1 MRVLGIDPG
10 YAIVGWGVLDYAG
23 NRFAPVDFGAV
34 CTDAGVPFEQRLD
47 EVYTGIREVIER
59 TQPEVLAIEKLFYQH
74 NQTTVIGVAEA
85 RGVIL
90 LAAAAISG
98 VLAVLENDSFAD
110 VIIILAVV
118 LINAVLGVYQESKAE
133 KAIEALQDMAA
144 ATSKVVRDGK
154 MSSIL
159 SKDLVVGDIICL
171 EAGDAV
177 PADAR
182 ILESASLKAE
192 EAALTGES
200 VPVTKLIDQ
209 IFLADGERDVPL
221 GDRKNMVYMGSTI
234 VYGRAVA
241 VVTAT
246 GMDTERGVYVIS
258 VNALGSVL
266 RDYIRPNDVILE
278 LGGKTVNNLADLQKA
293 VQETDLKQPQTM
305 VIFRSQK
312 ENKLTLPGN
321 LLK

>member
-1 MRVLGIDPG
+1 MI
-10 YAIVGWGVLDYAG
+10 
-23 NRFAPVDFGAV
+23 
-34 CTDAGVPFEQRLD
+34 
-47 EVYTGIREVIER
+47 
-59 TQPEVLAIEKLFYQH
+59 
-74 NQTTVIGVAEA
+74 
-85 RGVIL
+85 VIL

-182 ILESASLKAE
+182 ILESSKPESGGSCTDRRIRAGH
-192 EAALTGES
+192 EADRSDLFGRRGTGCA
-200 VPVTKLIDQ
+200 PW
-209 IFLADGERDVPL
+209 
-221 GDRKNMVYMGSTI
+221 
-234 VYGRAVA
+234 
-241 VVTAT
+241 
-246 GMDTERGVYVIS
+246 
-258 VNALGSVL
+258 
-266 RDYIRPNDVILE
+266 RP
-278 LGGKTVNNLADLQKA
+278 
-293 VQETDLKQPQTM
+293 
-305 VIFRSQK
+305 
-312 ENKLTLPGN
+312 
-321 LLK
+321 

>member
-1 MRVLGIDPG
+1 M
-10 YAIVGWGVLDYAG
+10 
-23 NRFAPVDFGAV
+23 
-34 CTDAGVPFEQRLD
+34 
-47 EVYTGIREVIER
+47 
-59 TQPEVLAIEKLFYQH
+59 
-74 NQTTVIGVAEA
+74 
-85 RGVIL
+85 
-90 LAAAAISG
+90 
-98 VLAVLENDSFAD
+98 
-110 VIIILAVV
+110 
-118 LINAVLGVYQESKAE
+118 
-133 KAIEALQDMAA
+133 
-144 ATSKVVRDGK
+144 
-154 MSSIL
+154 

-246 GMDTERGVYVIS
+246 GMDTEMGKIADALSQAQEGQTPLQRKLTQLSKVLTKLVIGIC
-258 VNALGSVL
+258 VLVL
-266 RDYIRPNDVILE
+266 R
-278 LGGKTVNNLADLQKA
+278 
-293 VQETDLKQPQTM
+293 
-305 VIFRSQK
+305 FR
-312 ENKLTLPGN
+312 
-321 LLK
+321 

>member
-1 MRVLGIDPG
+1 MKYYCEDSQQVLQELNSQKSGLTEKEAAERLLQNG
-10 YAIVGWGVLDYAG
+10 ANELKAAKGKSLLR
-23 NRFAPVDFGAV
+23 RFA
-34 CTDAGVPFEQRLD
+34 EQ
-47 EVYTGIREVIER
+47 
-59 TQPEVLAIEKLFYQH
+59 
-74 NQTTVIGVAEA
+74 VADPMI
-85 RGVIL
+85 VIL

-221 GDRKNMVYMGSTI
+221 GDRKYGLYGKHDRIWTCCGSRNGHR
-234 VYGRAVA
+234 YGYGNGKNCGCAVSGTGRTD
-241 VVTAT
+241 TAAEKTDTAFEGVDKAGDRNLRT
-246 GMDTERGVYVIS
+246 GFCDSDDSGR
-258 VNALGSVL
+258 
-266 RDYIRPNDVILE
+266 
-278 LGGKTVNNLADLQKA
+278 
-293 VQETDLKQPQTM
+293 QPE
-305 VIFRSQK
+305 F
-312 ENKLTLPGN
+312 
-321 LLK
+321 